1 MKIKSFFES
10 RTLFILFRFIIGFTF
25 IYAGL
30 EKIMNPAEFAIV
42 IKNYRI
48 LPDILVNLFAIILP
62 WIELLAGIA
71 IFIGFYHRGGN
82 LIILALLIV
91 FALAISINLIRGVDI
106 SCGCKTPWQS
116 TDNINVLK
124 LLEEIVLI
132 LLCLQL
138 FFHSTSTFCLE
149 KIFTKSPQSQQ
160 K

>member
-1 MKIKSFFES
+1 MKIKSFFDS

-25 IYAGL
+25 IYSGL
-30 EKIMNPAEFAIV
+30 EKITNPAEFAMV
-42 IKNYRI
+42 VKNYRI

-62 WIELLAGIA
+62 WIELLAGLA
-71 IFIGFYHRGGN
+71 IFIGLYHRGGN
-82 LIILALLIV
+82 LIILALLII
-91 FALAISINLIRGVDI
+91 FTLAISINLIRGVDI

-116 TDNINVLK
+116 TDKISILK

-149 KIFTKSPQSQQ
+149 KVFTKSPKGQ